1 MITEE
6 NLDGEN
12 REVRFVFFAFLKYYL
27 KRRQRKIKKDKRE
40 RELTS
45 KRRCTM
51 SVRTAVWKG

>member
-12 REVRFVFFAFLKYYL
+12 REVRFVFFEFLKYL
-27 KRRQRKIKKDKRE
+27 KRRKRKIKKDKRE